1 MASNWFG
8 HDFSGYSPLSKEML
22 WVEICLSSACDMP
35 FSFSSKDS
43 VRLWSLTKPL
53 SKVTCLSSSLLM
65 SSPNKLVKFW
75 RWLLSPSWSCIQ
87 DSLFSS
93 TDLLNVVN
101 SSWTNLRMSLFI
113 GCPKQISMPD
123 TWTKNAWIVC
133 SNLYLILNVILLSYA
148 NRPFY
153 SLFLVIRP
161 VYYSLVHIAGKNTFT
176 GLLTNYFSFSPLNYK
191 LGLVRTLL
199 DQVYKINK
207 SWVGFNLDVRE
218 GTFFLGREGLG
229 NFFSKK
235 VLALHCILIKK
246 TPQPPPLGDWQKCDP
261 PLTTTWY
268 TVYVLRG
275 MFHAVE
281 TSEHFA
287 CERKMFEY

>member
-22 WVEICLSSACDMP
+22 WVEMCLSSACDMP

-176 GLLTNYFSFSPLNYK
+176 GLLTNYFSFAPLNYK

-199 DQVYKINK
+199 DRVYKINN
-207 SWVGFNLDVRE
+207 SWFSFHLDVKKLI
-218 GTFFLGREGLG
+218 FLPRKTVFRQGSSTRL
-229 NFFSKK
+229 FTSIFLRKW
-235 VLALHCILIKK
+235 ILPWQGK
-246 TPQPPPLGDWQKCDP
+246 TPH
-261 PLTTTWY
+261 LTPGKL
-268 TVYVLRG
+268 LRNSITFLMLAG
-275 MFHAVE
+275 FLE
-281 TSEHFA
+281 SP
-287 CERKMFEY
+287 RLS